1 MSLQFVTRHYAG
13 YLSLVHYLVC
23 PWDRYLFRHVVID
36 ISFRRS
42 QAGNQTQLIF
52 WGWTDQSRTKWV
64 VPKNKLLA
72 EFRCWKMPLLLFALC
87 SHSFQHRNSVRK
99 FIWHI
104 LYVKRFL
111 YWSLYWVPK
120 GAVKSV
126 TGPLSLFS
134 GVHLIIWEARW
145 WGFAP
150 AEKSYSNILL
160 NEDDSLNWC
169 ESQEERWVG
178 HISLCC
184 TGRRALHLYTVWC
197 PEKLYFRLS
206 SMVDCEIRFLRYKQ
220 SRGLDFS

>member
-1 MSLQFVTRHYAG
+1 MSLQFVTSHFAG

-23 PWDRYLFRHVVID
+23 PWDRYSFRHVVID

-42 QAGNQTQLIF
+42 HAGNQTQLIF

-64 VPKNKLLA
+64 VPKNKLVA
-72 EFRCWKMPLLLFALC
+72 EFRCWKMPLLLLFALC

-150 AEKSYSNILL
+150 AEKKLLKYSFERRWLVELMWIPRGEVGWAYFSLL
-160 NEDDSLNWC
+160 HREKSL
-169 ESQEERWVG
+169 
-178 HISLCC
+178 
-184 TGRRALHLYTVWC
+184 ALIH
-197 PEKLYFRLS
+197 RL
-206 SMVDCEIRFLRYKQ
+206 MPRKVVL
-220 SRGLDFS
+220 